1 MREDYEASFDSTDTL
16 DTRDIAIRVSN
27 PSQGVGEK
35 DENIVEASEE
45 CLDLL
50 SGVLG
55 DLEKKE
61 DHAEDEKT
69 DDQSK
74 TLLPGCSLEIEK
86 EETSSEN
93 ILTEEGAEQTE
104 DEVAVREKEASLRRE
119 EDVLLKSWE
128 LDRRREDIKVEY
140 IEENPIAADEAISEE
155 EIEEA
160 YAVIENSVSETN
172 KSRME
177 IIQAVEDLS
186 EKLERELGPDHVVK
200 REDFDGKNG
209 NCSGTSGKSED
220 EEVVLRRR
228 TLSGSSTPPCRLSDT
243 FCEEIF
249 SELSGTLD
257 RPLASKDKLSKSDI
271 TSISTFQPTNADD
284 HKVVRCVS
292 EKPPIKTEGA
302 QAVLGQDSLLRTS
315 EVPSDQNLSA
325 APSMPSMSSSLP
337 SSFLVSLS
345 PSPSQ
350 SLSHSS
356 TSPEGE
362 TLSDTSICVEGEDR
376 SGVAS

>member
-1 MREDYEASFDSTDTL
+1 MRCKELKHLKITKAKV
-16 DTRDIAIRVSN
+16 R
-27 PSQGVGEK
+27 GEMYQFGK
-35 DENIVEASEE
+35 P
-45 CLDLL
+45 
-50 SGVLG
+50 
-55 DLEKKE
+55 
-61 DHAEDEKT
+61 T
-69 DDQSK
+69 
-74 TLLPGCSLEIEK
+74 
-86 EETSSEN
+86 
-93 ILTEEGAEQTE
+93 
-104 DEVAVREKEASLRRE
+104 
-119 EDVLLKSWE
+119 
-128 LDRRREDIKVEY
+128 
-140 IEENPIAADEAISEE
+140 EE

-186 EKLERELGPDHVVK
+186 EKLERELGPDHLVK

-220 EEVVLRRR
+220 EKVVLRRR

-243 FCEEIF
+243 FCDEIF

-271 TSISTFQPTNADD
+271 TSISTFQPTDADE
-284 HKVVRCVS
+284 HTVVHCVS
-292 EKPPIKTEGA
+292 EKPPSKTEGA
-302 QAVLGQDSLLRTS
+302 QAKLGQDSLMRTS

-325 APSMPSMSSSLP
+325 APSMPSMSTSPP

-345 PSPSQ
+345 PSSSQ

-356 TSPEGE
+356 ASPEGE

>member
-1 MREDYEASFDSTDTL
+1 M
-16 DTRDIAIRVSN
+16 
-27 PSQGVGEK
+27 
-35 DENIVEASEE
+35 
-45 CLDLL
+45 
-50 SGVLG
+50 
-55 DLEKKE
+55 
-61 DHAEDEKT
+61 
-69 DDQSK
+69 
-74 TLLPGCSLEIEK
+74 
-86 EETSSEN
+86 
-93 ILTEEGAEQTE
+93 
-104 DEVAVREKEASLRRE
+104 AVREKEACLRRE

-128 LDRRREDIKVEY
+128 LDKRREDIKVEY
-140 IEENPIAADEAISEE
+140 IEENPIAADEEAITEE

-186 EKLERELGPDHVVK
+186 EKLERQLGPDHLVK
-200 REDFDGKNG
+200 REDFDGKNE

-257 RPLASKDKLSKSDI
+257 RPLASKDNLSKSDI
-271 TSISTFQPTNADD
+271 TSISTFQPTNADE
-284 HKVVRCVS
+284 HTVVHCVS
-292 EKPPIKTEGA
+292 EKPPSKTEGA
-302 QAVLGQDSLLRTS
+302 QAVLGQDSLMRTS

-325 APSMPSMSSSLP
+325 APSMPSMSTSPP

-345 PSPSQ
+345 PSSSQ

-356 TSPEGE
+356 ASPEGE

>member
-27 PSQGVGEK
+27 PGQGVEEK
-35 DENIVEASEE
+35 TEDIVEVSEE

-61 DHAEDEKT
+61 DHTEDEKT

-93 ILTEEGAEQTE
+93 ILTEEGVEQTE

-140 IEENPIAADEAISEE
+140 IEENPIAADEAITEE

-186 EKLERELGPDHVVK
+186 EKLEREVCPDHVVK
-200 REDFDGKNG
+200 REDFDGRNE
-209 NCSGTSGKSED
+209 NFSGIPGKSED
-220 EEVVLRRR
+220 EEIVLRRR

-243 FCEEIF
+243 FCDEIF

-257 RPLASKDKLSKSDI
+257 RPLASKDNLSKSDI
-271 TSISTFQPTNADD
+271 TSISTFQPKNADE
-284 HKVVRCVS
+284 HTVVHCVS
-292 EKPPIKTEGA
+292 EKPPSKTERA
-302 QAVLGQDSLLRTS
+302 QAMLGQDSLMRTS

-325 APSMPSMSSSLP
+325 ALSMPSMSTSLP

-345 PSPSQ
+345 PSSSQ

-356 TSPEGE
+356 ASPEGE